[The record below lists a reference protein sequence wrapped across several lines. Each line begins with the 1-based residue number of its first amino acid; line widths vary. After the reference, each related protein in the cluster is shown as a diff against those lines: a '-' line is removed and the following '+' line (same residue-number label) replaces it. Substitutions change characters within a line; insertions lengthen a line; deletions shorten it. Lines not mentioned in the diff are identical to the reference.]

1 MKERRPH
8 KVCFIECSPK
18 LRLWRLCG
26 RCSAALRRK
35 RSSVWTH
42 VRGAYVAAPIA
53 CTSQNGLFR
62 SLTFTVYRLTFVTV
76 CSRLLTIVTTA
87 TMLTTLTIVRTHLFW
102 GIIIAMSHVTSGRP
116 CHMLPRNARGPS
128 PRADRPGVAA
138 IAKPLA
144 ALVRLGAT
152 TPVACTR
159 GSSSPRAWSTTGTG
173 TLLAA

>member
-1 MKERRPH
+1 MPENRFRGLPYLISGVPMKERRPH

-26 RCSAALRRK
+26 RCSAALRQMWWRLCGRCSAALRRK

-42 VRGAYVAAPIA
+42 VRGAYVAASAA

-87 TMLTTLTIVRTHLFW
+87 TMQQKENSNSSQQQKVNSKSSQQKFTAAKVQQQKFTAQVHKERE
-102 GIIIAMSHVTSGRP
+102 RE
-116 CHMLPRNARGPS
+116 RARGNM
-128 PRADRPGVAA
+128 
-138 IAKPLA
+138 
-144 ALVRLGAT
+144 
-152 TPVACTR
+152 
-159 GSSSPRAWSTTGTG
+159 
-173 TLLAA
+173 